1 MDTSNENPP
10 QNESEIPATSDQVPE
25 VMRDDVTERT
35 IVDEPQDSQD
45 SVDAYSGWRA
55 LLEMF
60 KRPGIGIALVWVVVL
75 IAEQVVV
82 TIGAAV
88 FAVVGIALSGQPM
101 NGPNISKTMEAA
113 MESWMLPVIS
123 FSTMAFAFLVVV
135 LLFGRQTARCMGFRG
150 MTVTQTVTILMLALP
165 MAVLTSEFAN
175 LVSHLFPKMEMP
187 EIFANFAKQPVVL
200 VFCAGC
206 LFPGVGEELFF
217 RGFLSRGL
225 VSRHGVAWGT
235 FFTAFL
241 FGAVHLHPIQASG
254 AFFLGLTLQMVFLT
268 TQSLWGA
275 ILLHTANNALAFAA
289 MLYGELM
296 PIPGF
301 TMASETEIMH
311 SPPLLVL
318 VAALTVGM
326 MSFVLHQTRTQW
338 LLPDGKVWS
347 RGFVTSEGPPLGAEA
362 KCVAPWIGLR
372 ELVGACVMYAAFL
385 LTLAYYIES

>member
-10 QNESEIPATSDQVPE
+10 LSENEIPAVADQVPDS
-25 VMRDDVTERT
+25 VLDGVTEQAN
-35 IVDEPQDSQD
+35 VDDLQDSA
-45 SVDAYSGWRA
+45 DAYSGWHS

-60 KRPGIGIALVWVVVL
+60 KRPGIGIALVWIVVL

-82 TIGAAV
+82 TIGAVVLAV
-88 FAVVGIALSGQPM
+88 IGIVLSGQPM
-101 NGPNISKTMEAA
+101 NGPNISKTMEASL
-113 MESWMLPVIS
+113 ESWMLPVIS
-123 FSTMAFAFLVVV
+123 FSTMAFAFVAVV

-150 MTVTQTVTILMLALP
+150 MTVTQTATILLLALP

-175 LVSHLFPKMEMP
+175 LVSHLFPKLEMP
-187 EIFANFAKQPVVL
+187 EIFANFAKQPALL

-225 VSRHGVAWGT
+225 VSRHGVVWGT

-347 RGFVTSEGPPLGAEA
+347 RGFVTSEGPPLDTEA

-385 LTLAYYIES
+385 LTLVYYIES